1 MKIHILGAPGSGKT
15 TLAQDI
21 SSRLHIPHY
30 DLDKVNWEQ
39 ENVIAIAE
47 QPTWVTEGI
56 YLIWTEPLLYHADC
70 VVLLEVSWPVA
81 AWRMIRRHVLNSLLG
96 TNPYPGINGVKSLFK
111 LLKYTRRYILNL
123 DRADESSIEAL
134 HMYLET
140 HREGASPPTEDFVQA
155 YFETYQKFAI
165 LPTGEF
171 VRMYLE
177 RYKEKLFLI
186 RNTID
191 RGHLLE
197 LLAKE

>member
-1 MKIHILGAPGSGKT
+1 
-15 TLAQDI
+15 
-21 SSRLHIPHY
+21 
-30 DLDKVNWEQ
+30 
-39 ENVIAIAE
+39 
-47 QPTWVTEGI
+47 
-56 YLIWTEPLLYHADC
+56 
-70 VVLLEVSWPVA
+70 
-81 AWRMIRRHVLNSLLG
+81 
-96 TNPYPGINGVKSLFK
+96 
-111 LLKYTRRYILNL
+111 
-123 DRADESSIEAL
+123 
-134 HMYLET
+134 MYLET

-191 RGHLLE
+191 REHLLE